1 MNYNKCDYSAIE
13 LVDGVIFRM
22 KDDITGF
29 YKLVDNEKYYYYHF
43 EDGVYTRTESLVT
56 IDKGELFF

>member
-43 EDGVYTRTESLVT
+43 EIV
-56 IDKGELFF
+56 I

>member
-29 YKLVDNEKYYYYHF
+29 YKLVDNENI
-43 EDGVYTRTESLVT
+43 T
-56 IDKGELFF
+56 IIILRMASIHVLMV

>member
-43 EDGVYTRTESLVT
+43 EDGVYTRT
-56 IDKGELFF
+56 DGW